1 VNQGLVLLFAWAEM
15 IAVVAMLAY
24 WILRGRDG

>member
-1 VNQGLVLLFAWAEM
+1 VNQGLVLLIAWAEM
-15 IAVVAMLAY
+15 IAVVGVLAY